1 MHWSLSEFLNL
12 VEFRGQ
18 NWCYIDMAPKG
29 GVGIGHSDAV
39 LMHAVLEGTVRMTRT
54 SGENAEFK
62 AGDIV
67 LVLSGDAHTIRNAN
81 CTSTHIIDLLNAD
94 GYVDVP
100 PTVRIGEGLTDVRM
114 LSGRLKVRWP
124 GGSRPRRLPPVLIEH
139 AEDLGIDI
147 RKISV
152 EANGPGGAALLTQT
166 ACVLFVSAFRR
177 EPRCRAL
184 FQWDLGDPIA
194 RAQVLIEKHPFQPWT
209 VDALA
214 KKVGMGR
221 SNFAA
226 RFAEEIGMTPIDS
239 LTLVRM
245 KFAEDLLRT
254 TELKVAEISERIGY
268 RSEGAFIRRFT
279 THFGITPG
287 KFRRNAEG
295 PTEMP
300 VPA

>member
-18 NWCYIDMAPKG
+18 NWCFIDMAAKS
-29 GVGIGHSDAV
+29 GVGIPHSDTV
-39 LMHAVLEGTVRMTRT
+39 LMHAVLEGSVRLTRS
-54 SGENAEFK
+54 SGETTEFK

-67 LVLSGDAHTIRNAN
+67 LVLSGDSHTIRNSN
-81 CTSTHIIDLLNAD
+81 CTSTHVVDLLNAD
-94 GYVDVP
+94 GYVDEP
-100 PTVRIGEGLTDVRM
+100 PTVRVGEGLPESRV

-124 GGSRPRRLPPVLIEH
+124 GGSRPRRLPATLVIHDE
-139 AEDLGIDI
+139 ELGIDI
-147 RKISV
+147 RKFS
-152 EANGPGGAALLTQT
+152 ADATGPGAAALLTRL
-166 ACVLFVSAFRR
+166 ASAFFVSAFRR

-194 RAQVLIEKHPFQPWT
+194 RAQVLIQKHPFQPWT

-226 RFAEEIGMTPIDS
+226 RFVEEVGMTPIDS
-239 LTLVRM
+239 LTTVRM
-245 KFAEDLLRT
+245 GVAEEFLRT

-279 THFGITPG
+279 THFGVTPG
-287 KFRRNAEG
+287 KFRRSAAS
-295 PTEMP
+295 
-300 VPA
+300 V

>member
-18 NWCYIDMAPKG
+18 NWCFIDMGAKS
-29 GVGIGHSDAV
+29 GVGIAHSDAV
-39 LMHAVLEGTVRMTRT
+39 LLHAVLEGAVRLTRT
-54 SGENAEFK
+54 SGENEEFK

-67 LVLSGDAHTIRNAN
+67 LVLSGDAHTIRNSN
-81 CTSTHIIDLLNAD
+81 CTSTHAVDLLNAD
-94 GYVDVP
+94 GYVDAP
-100 PTVRIGEGLTDVRM
+100 PTVRLGEGLAEARM

-124 GGSRPRRLPPVLIEH
+124 GGSRPRRLPPVLVVH
-139 AEDLGIDI
+139 AEELGIDI
-147 RKISV
+147 RKFSA
-152 EANGPGGAALLTQT
+152 EANGPGGSALLTQL
-166 ACVLFVSAFRR
+166 ASALFVSAFRR

-184 FQWDLGDPIA
+184 FQWDLGDPITL
-194 RAQVLIEKHPFQPWT
+194 AQLLIEKHPFQPWT

-226 RFAEEIGMTPIDS
+226 RFADEVGMTPIDS

-245 KFAEDLLRT
+245 QVAEKFLRN

-279 THFGITPG
+279 AHFGMTPG
-287 KFRRNAEG
+287 KFRRHAETARKA
-295 PTEMP
+295 PI
-300 VPA
+300 AA